1 MGNRKPCKECP
12 WENKHKFSEDW
23 KRYAKIMTNAGK
35 IDDNVHA
42 CHMITSDSWGFN
54 EPITYKNVCVGS
66 CKNKN

>member
-42 CHMITSDSWGFN
+42 CHMITSDSWG
-54 EPITYKNVCVGS
+54 V
-66 CKNKN
+66 